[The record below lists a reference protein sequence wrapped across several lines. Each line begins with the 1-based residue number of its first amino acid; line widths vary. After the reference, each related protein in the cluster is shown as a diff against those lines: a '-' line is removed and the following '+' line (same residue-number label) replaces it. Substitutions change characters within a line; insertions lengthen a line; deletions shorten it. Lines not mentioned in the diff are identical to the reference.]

1 MGVGPPTE
9 SGCMGH
15 LWGGAA
21 RAGAQ
26 RRTSAGRHRAGRV
39 PGDGCSAQMGEE
51 RLSPGGGM
59 CDRLA
64 VPERTRHPAPAH
76 DQAAAQGA
84 GLEVHG
90 GLGRHRGAI
99 VAARG
104 YRTGVGGF
112 WWGGE
117 LPWGSVGGLDLA
129 NNRFSISGMPYRELS
144 KLKLLMASIVRIFL
158 CTH

>member
-1 MGVGPPTE
+1 
-9 SGCMGH
+9 
-15 LWGGAA
+15 
-21 RAGAQ
+21 
-26 RRTSAGRHRAGRV
+26 
-39 PGDGCSAQMGEE
+39 
-51 RLSPGGGM
+51 M

-112 WWGGE
+112 VAGRENYRGCSAVLE
-117 LPWGSVGGLDLA
+117 SYGVAGFGQKRTFKCLEARCALPIRKPQTLD
-129 NNRFSISGMPYRELS
+129 I
-144 KLKLLMASIVRIFL
+144 LLWRCAE
-158 CTH
+158 

>member
-1 MGVGPPTE
+1 
-9 SGCMGH
+9 
-15 LWGGAA
+15 
-21 RAGAQ
+21 
-26 RRTSAGRHRAGRV
+26 
-39 PGDGCSAQMGEE
+39 
-51 RLSPGGGM
+51 M

-112 WWGGE
+112 WRGGAATRGSAGE
-117 LPWGSVGGLDLA
+117 SWVAGVGQKQPLKALPQVVT
-129 NNRFSISGMPYRELS
+129 P
-144 KLKLLMASIVRIFL
+144 LKK
-158 CTH
+158 